1 VGNMDEKEKSKL
13 ENLFLHK
20 IEDLV
25 KQEYDVRKFF
35 EIIDE
40 DDSEYLVLFDESTQK
55 YLSKNIQI
63 IRDYYKQ

>member
-1 VGNMDEKEKSKL
+1 
-13 ENLFLHK
+13 LHK